1 MGHGRV
7 ATGPLRKQST
17 CRLAPLAAAASWGV
31 VVVSSRCILAQQAQH
46 CERGC
51 IGAMATAMAMAMAI
65 AWER

>member
-17 CRLAPLAAAASWGV
+17 CRLAPAAASWGV
-31 VVVSSRCILAQQAQH
+31 AVVSSRCILAQQAQH